1 MRNLALLA
9 FLVMALLGCKDDPNK
24 PYLEFSGGGFI
35 FNYRN
40 AEAFYGFVATPLRSL
55 PDGSVI
61 EAQFE
66 VPGST
71 TPYVITE
78 KSVPGMLQYSFK
90 TEQLSGIEKGHPY
103 KVVMRLL
110 SGPGGNEVAR
120 YEKSFHTDVEQA
132 SLPSKPLVVGPG
144 YTPNPD

>member
-1 MRNLALLA
+1 MRPSAIVLLLAL
-9 FLVMALLGCKDDPNK
+9 VLLGCNEDSSK

-61 EAQFE
+61 EVQFE
-66 VPGST
+66 VPGSAA
-71 TPYVITE
+71 PYVISE
-78 KSVPGMLQYSFK
+78 KAVPGMMQYSFK
-90 TEQLSGIEKGHPY
+90 TGQLAGIEKGHPY
-103 KVVMRLL
+103 KVVMRVL
-110 SGPGGNEVAR
+110 SGPGGNELAR
-120 YEKSFHTDVEQA
+120 YEKSFHTDVAQA
-132 SLPSKPLVVGPG
+132 SLPSKPLVIGPG

>member
-9 FLVMALLGCKDDPNK
+9 FLAMALLGCKDDASK

-55 PDGSVI
+55 PEDSVI

-71 TPYVITE
+71 MPYVITE
-78 KSVPGMLQYSFK
+78 KSVPGMMQYSFK

-110 SGPGGNEVAR
+110 SGPGGNELAR

-144 YTPNPD
+144 YAPNPD

>member
-1 MRNLALLA
+1 MRATMLFAAAMLALA
-9 FLVMALLGCKDDPNK
+9 GCSDEESG
-24 PYLEFSGGGFI
+24 PYLEYVGGGFI

-40 AEAFYGFVATPLRSL
+40 AEAFYGFVARPLRGL

-61 EAQFE
+61 EVAFE
-66 VPGST
+66 MPHQDL
-71 TPYVITE
+71 PYVTTE
-78 KSVPGMLQYSFK
+78 KAVPGMLQYTFQSP
-90 TEQLSGIEKGHPY
+90 QVSGVEKGHPY

-110 SGPGGNEVAR
+110 DGPAGKELGR

-132 SLPSKPLVVGPG
+132 SLPSKPLVIGPG

>member
-1 MRNLALLA
+1 MRKSAIVALLA
-9 FLVMALLGCKDDPNK
+9 LALLGCEEDSTK

-40 AEAFYGFVATPLRSL
+40 ADAFYGFVATPLRSL
-55 PDGSVI
+55 PEGSVI
-61 EAQFE
+61 EVQFE
-66 VPGST
+66 IPGT
-71 TPYVITE
+71 GTPYVLNE
-78 KSVPGMLQYSFK
+78 KAVPGMMQYSFK

-110 SGPGGNEVAR
+110 SGPGGNELAR

-132 SLPSKPLVVGPG
+132 SLPAKPLVVGPG
-144 YTPNPD
+144 YAPNPE

>member
-1 MRNLALLA
+1 MRKLAIVAFLAL
-9 FLVMALLGCKDDPNK
+9 ALLGCEDESTK

-55 PDGSVI
+55 PEGSVI
-61 EAQFE
+61 EVQFE
-66 VPGST
+66 VPGT
-71 TPYVITE
+71 GTPYVLNE
-78 KSVPGMLQYSFK
+78 KSVPGMMQYSFK

-110 SGPGGNEVAR
+110 SGPGGNELAR

-132 SLPSKPLVVGPG
+132 SLPAKPLVVGPG
-144 YTPNPD
+144 YTPNPE